1 LLDKGTRVRYNIFK
15 RTGVLEENS
24 MKKRYRLKNKRRFAA
39 FIVLFVMI
47 TVFTGMIVNAGATS
61 SVRHVH
67 KVVKVKSGD
76 SLWKIASANNEN
88 KDIREYI
95 YNIKEINQLDSD
107 VIYAGQV
114 LLLP

>member
-1 LLDKGTRVRYNIFK
+1 
-15 RTGVLEENS
+15 

-61 SVRHVH
+61 RV
-67 KVVKVKSGD
+67 KDEYEIVKVRSGD
-76 SLWKIASANNEN
+76 SLWEIALNSATNK

-95 YNIKEINQLDSD
+95 YDIKEINRLESD
-107 VIYAGQV
+107 VIYTGQI